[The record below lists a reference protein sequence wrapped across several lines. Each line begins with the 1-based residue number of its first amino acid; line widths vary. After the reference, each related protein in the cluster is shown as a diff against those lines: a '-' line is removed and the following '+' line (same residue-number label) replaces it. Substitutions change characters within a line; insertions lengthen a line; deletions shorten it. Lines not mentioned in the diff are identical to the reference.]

1 MEWRQCAQAH
11 DPTQEQTMQQR
22 QKATPTPSKSD
33 SSAKSKSAK
42 AAPVVLDE
50 KALRHI
56 AGGMSGTARGPNG
69 GW

>member
-1 MEWRQCAQAH
+1 
-11 DPTQEQTMQQR
+11 MQQR
-22 QKATPTPSKSD
+22 QKAVPTPSKSE
-33 SSAKSKSAK
+33 SSAQSKSKK

-50 KALRHI
+50 RALRHI

>member
-1 MEWRQCAQAH
+1 MEWRQCAQPH
-11 DPTQEQTMQQR
+11 HPTQEHTMQQR
-22 QKATPTPSKSD
+22 QKATPTPSKSE
-33 SSAKSKSAK
+33 SSAQSKPAK
-42 AAPVVLDE
+42 AVPVVLDE